1 MRCAQRLLL
10 AFVLLTACVFAPI
23 QSQPIA
29 VLSQTASRAPQTAVV
44 KNPASYYEERR
55 RAIELVRAENWSRAE
70 PILEDLVAVYADDGD
85 IWHMLGL
92 AYMQNAKWTEAVAA
106 LKQAVEL
113 GAFLSGVPTGS
124 SPTNDIMI
132 KIAESYSQLG
142 DKDRAEEWLQR
153 SLAARYDGRPF
164 LANNEQLANAFPP
177 QEYQKLIGVWS
188 DPDLSRDAAWVAD
201 LNYLANEI
209 QRLHANFDDIYS
221 VAELNAKISGIEQKI
236 PTLSDQEIVFALLE
250 LIGSLDNG
258 HNILIPTNGA
268 KGSLPRL
275 PVQFYWFS
283 DGLYIVNAR
292 EGFEHLIG
300 NQVTHIADR
309 SFIEVL
315 DSAKSLNAR
324 NNEMQ
329 HLWLAPYFIAMPD
342 VLHGLGITNSPD
354 EVAISVVSQDGTR
367 QKVTLSGIDWQF
379 VGLPKLPHLQTETQP
394 KYLARHNENYWFEF
408 VAEDLLFLQFNTV
421 QDSRDERL
429 ADFSDRLVNAINTR
443 DVQNLVVD
451 LRHNPGGNGS
461 ILRSLVKAIIYFEAA
476 RPDGKLFVITGR
488 GTYSAGQDFLTS
500 IDRFTDVII
509 VGEPSGSR
517 PNRFGEAGWFR
528 LPYSG
533 LSGIISTQYHQSS
546 SAEDARIWIAPHIPV
561 FMTADEYFNGQDPA
575 LNAILTVIGK

>member
-1 MRCAQRLLL
+1 MRRAVFLSL
-10 AFVLLTACVFAPI
+10 AFALLTACVSAPI
-23 QSQPIA
+23 QSEQIA
-29 VLSQTASRAPQTAVV
+29 VSSQTASREPQTAVV
-44 KNPASYYEERR
+44 NNPASYYEERR
-55 RAIELVRAENWSRAE
+55 RAIELVRAENWSHAE

-85 IWHMLGL
+85 IWHVLGL
-92 AYMQNAKWTEAVAA
+92 AYMQSAKWTEAVAA
-106 LKQAVEL
+106 LEQAVEL
-113 GAFLSGVPTGS
+113 GAFLGGVPTGS

-142 DKDRAEEWLQR
+142 DRDSAEEWIER
-153 SLAARYDGRPF
+153 SFEARYDGRPF
-164 LANNEQLANAFPP
+164 LANNDRLANAFPS
-177 QEYQKLIGVWS
+177 EAYQKLIGAWH
-188 DPDLSRDAAWVAD
+188 DPGLSRDAAWTAD
-201 LNYLANEI
+201 LHYLANEI
-209 QRLHANFDDIYS
+209 QRLHANFDGIYS
-221 VAELNAKISGIEQKI
+221 VDEFDTKISEIEQKI
-236 PTLSDQEIVFALLE
+236 PTFSDQEIVFELLE

-268 KGSLPRL
+268 KGSLSRL
-275 PVQFYWFS
+275 PIQFYWFS
-283 DGLYIVNAR
+283 DGLYIVNASD
-292 EGFEHLIG
+292 GFEHLIG
-300 NQVTHIADR
+300 TQVTHIADR
-309 SFIEVL
+309 PVIEVL
-315 DSAKSLNAR
+315 DSTKPLNAR

-354 EVAISVVSQDGTR
+354 EVAISVVSQDGAQ

-408 VAEDLLFLQFNTV
+408 VAEDLLFLQFNAV
-421 QDSRDERL
+421 QNSRDESL
-429 ADFSDRLVNAINTR
+429 ADFSDRLVNAINTS

-461 ILRSLVKAIIYFEAA
+461 ILRSLIKAIVYFEAA

-488 GTYSAGQDFLTS
+488 GTYSAGQDLLTS
-500 IDRFTDVII
+500 LDRITDMII

-528 LPYSG
+528 LPFSG
-533 LSGIISTQYHQSS
+533 LSGIISSQYHQSS
-546 SAEDARIWIAPHIPV
+546 GAEDARIWIAPHIPV

-575 LNAILTVIGK
+575 LNAIRTVIEK